1 MSKASAQKKMPKN
14 KPTQQRSKGKDKA
27 NGDKKRAKGKTS
39 RNNPSLLKSL
49 SADQKTSI
57 ESRDKSLDYLKKIQH
72 KLDTILSQR
81 DEEKV
86 FLDNLKSKTKKLKQ
100 YIKET
105 EAQLGQSASK
115 DDLQKIKNALKQK
128 DSQWHKN
135 TDRLNKEISLL
146 ADLTHRV
153 EHKITT
159 LEQDRSPS
167 NKKLLKRIKSF
178 EEELNQFSDTFV
190 NPEYALQSFERQLKK
205 LRKITKQSRKAQQS
219 QDIQINLLQANSNNI
234 HHLLE
239 QEGHNFQGVKNLQ
252 SGVEGLQ
259 QDTKSLQQETESL
272 QLDTK
277 SLQQDTKNLQQDSIN
292 LKTDSAEHKKEISQ
306 LKNAHSEQQEKT
318 ADIEQQLSNHKHDI
332 ANNQL
337 DISDLQQTIK
347 EQQADITQHNS
358 SHDSVLSLVE
368 ALVPRLDNSE
378 NKHLILGD
386 QVSKTSEAVSNL
398 EKKTQAFKQELQQ
411 ELREDITTQASATL
425 LHAKKDQEQ
434 FIEQQLNKYF
444 TEKVNLPLAKQ
455 QLAFEDRLKQYAN
468 THTKELNKLDSKILA
483 HEKQQQALISPI
495 NKQIETLEQELEAT
509 INALRSSLKEQ
520 IQAIADTG
528 QTNAQSIIDLTQ
540 QLNNKSEQ
548 FNKQLEQS
556 QQEIKQHIQTLH
568 NNEQENN
575 TRQLQQFSDLLDALS
590 QQLSDTDEQSKHLL
604 NSFIS
609 LQEQYDNG
617 NEQHTELSKQFL
629 AQQQQLEKHHA
640 QLAHLKP
647 IIHEVTGGAKVN
659 TQQLTELS
667 RTVKQLKAKEE
678 SLHSN
683 VLTLAKQLHKTST
696 EQQENL
702 TDVELQ
708 CDDQKNTLEQLS
720 QAIQKRHKLLA
731 FGLITVFALSSLISF
746 THNQLSDTQTT
757 QQESKPTANLVQTA
771 QFDKLKRQIN
781 QQEKR
786 LLQLKTDI
794 KKTNRTQME
803 IIKKQLSPVIAKQET
818 KKELVPSDWKS
829 QQETLKKSIESTQVE
844 QQKLKKEFVQLSDSI
859 HTIISQWQKAKN
871 NSVLKEGKASLAIV
885 DVNTIRQTYYGIQ
898 LTGALSEESI
908 KDFIGKHALSADHKI
923 IKTQRNKHAWY
934 ILIQGHYASFSQ
946 AKQALQY
953 LPIALKKQHPW
964 IKKLP

>member
-14 KPTQQRSKGKDKA
+14 KPTQQRSKGQDKA

-39 RNNPSLLKSL
+39 RNNPSSLKSL
-49 SADQKTSI
+49 SADQKTAI

-115 DDLQKIKNALKQK
+115 DDLQKIKNDLKQK

-135 TDRLNKEISLL
+135 TDRLDKEISLL

-159 LEQDRSPS
+159 LEQDSSPS

-205 LRKITKQSRKAQQS
+205 LRKITKQSRKTQQS

-252 SGVEGLQ
+252 SGVE
-259 QDTKSLQQETESL
+259 SL

-277 SLQQDTKNLQQDSIN
+277 SLQQDSIN

-306 LKNAHSEQQEKT
+306 LKNAHSEQHT
-318 ADIEQQLSNHKHDI
+318 IIADIEQQLSNHKHDI

-347 EQQADITQHNS
+347 EQQAEITQQS
-358 SHDSVLSLVE
+358 STNDSALSLVE

-411 ELREDITTQASATL
+411 ELKENITTQASATL
-425 LHAKKDQEQ
+425 LRAKKEQEQ
-434 FIEQQLNKYF
+434 FVEQQLNKHF
-444 TEKVNLPLAKQ
+444 TEKVTLPLAKQ
-455 QLAFEDRLKQYAN
+455 QLAFEDRLKQHAN
-468 THTKELNKLDSKILA
+468 THKKELNKLDSKIST

-495 NKQIETLEQELEAT
+495 NKQIETLERELETT

-528 QTNAQSIIDLTQ
+528 QTNTQSIIDLTQ

-617 NEQHTELSKQFL
+617 NEQHTKLSKQFL
-629 AQQQQLEKHHA
+629 VQQQQLEKHHA

-659 TQQLTELS
+659 TQQLTELT

-731 FGLITVFALSSLISF
+731 FGLITVLALSSLISF

-771 QFDKLKRQIN
+771 QFDKVKRQIN

-794 KKTNRTQME
+794 KKTNQTQME
-803 IIKKQLSPVIAKQET
+803 IIKKQLDPVIGKQET
-818 KKELVPSDWKS
+818 KKEFVQSDWKS
-829 QQETLKKSIESTQVE
+829 QQEILKKSLESTQIE
-844 QQKLKKEFVQLSDSI
+844 QQKLQKKFVQLSDSV

-871 NSVLKEGKASLAIV
+871 NNALKKSKPSLTIV

-898 LTGALSEESI
+898 LTGALSEASI
-908 KDFIGKHALSADHKI
+908 KDFIGKHALSTDHEI

-946 AKQALQY
+946 AKKALQY
-953 LPIALKKQHPW
+953 LPIEFKKQNPW
-964 IKKLP
+964 VKKLP